1 MCKKLKLTH
10 LIFADDLM
18 VGNIN
23 SVSRVMEALTHFND
37 VTDLQANMDKSNLF
51 LAGVDDQTKDQ
62 LVRKIGFVLGT
73 LPIRY
78 LGLPLSTFKRW
89 NKMKCQQ
96 LIDKITS
103 KISSAYSKQL
113 SYTGRLQ
120 IINVV
125 LFSIH
130 SF

>member
-51 LAGVDDQTKDQ
+51 LAGVDDQTKD
-62 LVRKIGFVLGT
+62 
-73 LPIRY
+73 
-78 LGLPLSTFKRW
+78 
-89 NKMKCQQ
+89 
-96 LIDKITS
+96 
-103 KISSAYSKQL
+103 
-113 SYTGRLQ
+113 
-120 IINVV
+120 
-125 LFSIH
+125 
-130 SF
+130 